1 MFRYL
6 VAACFGLAALS
17 PSGAAAAAA
26 TQWTVPAQVAVSSQ
40 DVTFTGEGGAQLHG
54 TLYVPKK
61 AKPIGAIVVTH
72 GASSPLR
79 TSPLYQ
85 HLIQI
90 APALG
95 VAVLIYDRRGSGAS
109 SAAEKSEN
117 FDVLA
122 DDAIGAVDFLRRDSR
137 IDPARV
143 GVWGLSQGGWL
154 AVLAA
159 ARSPHV
165 AFAVSISAPIVTPD
179 IQMMFLST
187 NSLAVFG
194 YSAEDIAQMRKLR
207 KAVDDYMR
215 GTVDR
220 AYAQSLID
228 QAKDKPWYKY
238 LYMGTKLHSREHNDW
253 RAQIEMDPLKT
264 LAMDRVPTL
273 MIYGGE
279 DPVVP
284 VAPSVARVKKLQ
296 ASHPQL
302 RLAVIPGADH
312 GMQLGVS
319 PRDLL
324 DPAKGDEE
332 HPNAPAYFATLA
344 AWLEGIGVT
353 QTGTSRQP

>member
-1 MFRYL
+1 MLRY
-6 VAACFGLAALS
+6 VIAAYFGLAALS
-17 PSGAAAAAA
+17 PSYAA
-26 TQWTVPAQVAVSSQ
+26 TATATRWTVPAQIAVSRQ
-40 DVTFTGEGGAQLHG
+40 DVTFTGDGGAQLHG
-54 TLYVPKK
+54 TLYVPEKSR
-61 AKPIGAIVVTH
+61 PVGAIVVTH

-85 HLIQI
+85 HLVQI
-90 APALG
+90 APSLGLAL
-95 VAVLIYDRRGSGAS
+95 LIYDRRGSGAS
-109 SAAEKSEN
+109 SAAKKSEN

-159 ARSPHV
+159 AHSPHV

-194 YSAEDIAQMRKLR
+194 YSADDIAQMRKLR

-238 LYMGTKLHSREHNDW
+238 LYMGTKLHDREHSDW

-264 LAMDRVPTL
+264 LAMDHVPTL

-284 VAPSVARVKKLQ
+284 VAPSVERVKKLQ

-302 RLAVIPGADH
+302 QLAVIPGADH

-344 AWLEGIGVT
+344 AWLEAIGVT
-353 QTGTSRQP
+353 QTGVPQRP

>member
-1 MFRYL
+1 MLRYL
-6 VAACFGLAALS
+6 IAAWLGVAALS
-17 PSGAAAAAA
+17 PSHAATAAA
-26 TQWTVPAQVAVSSQ
+26 TRWTVPAQIAVSRE
-40 DVTFTGEGGAQLHG
+40 DITFTGEGGAPLHG
-54 TLYVPKK
+54 TLYVPRKTT
-61 AKPIGAIVVTH
+61 PVGAIVVTH

-85 HLIQI
+85 HLVQI
-90 APALG
+90 APSLGLAL
-95 VAVLIYDRRGSGAS
+95 LIYDRRGSGAS
-109 SAAEKSEN
+109 SAAKTSEN

-159 ARSPHV
+159 AHSPHV
-165 AFAVSISAPIVTPD
+165 KFAVSISAPIVTPD

-187 NSLAVFG
+187 NSMLVFG
-194 YSAEDIAQMRKLR
+194 YSASDIAQMQKLR
-207 KAVDDYMR
+207 KAVDDYTR
-215 GTVDR
+215 GSVSR
-220 AYAQSLID
+220 EYAQSLID

-238 LYMGTKLHSREHNDW
+238 LYMGTRLHGREHSDW

-264 LAMDRVPTL
+264 LAMDHVPTL

-344 AWLEGIGVT
+344 AWLEEIGVT
-353 QTGTSRQP
+353 RTGASGQP

>member
-1 MFRYL
+1 MLRYL
-6 VAACFGLAALS
+6 LVACFGLAVS
-17 PSGAAAAAA
+17 STSCAAAAAR
-26 TQWTVPAQVAVSSQ
+26 WTVPAQIAVSHE
-40 DVTFTGEGGAQLHG
+40 DITFTGEGGAQLHG
-54 TLYVPKK
+54 TLYVPEE
-61 AKPIGAIVVTH
+61 ARPVGAIVVTH

-85 HLIQI
+85 HLVQI
-90 APALG
+90 APSLG
-95 VAVLIYDRRGSGAS
+95 VALLIYDRRGSGAS
-109 SAAEKSEN
+109 SDAKSSEN

-122 DDAIGAVDFLRRDSR
+122 DDAIGAVEALRRDPR

-143 GVWGLSQGGWL
+143 GIWGLSQGGWL

-159 ARSPHV
+159 AHSPHV

-187 NSLAVFG
+187 NSMMVFG
-194 YSAEDIAQMRKLR
+194 YSATDIAQMQKLR
-207 KAVDDYMR
+207 KAADDYTR
-215 GTVDR
+215 GTVSR
-220 AYAQSLID
+220 SYAQALID

-238 LYMGTKLHSREHNDW
+238 LYMGTRLHDREHSDW
-253 RAQIEMDPLKT
+253 REQIEMDPLKT

-284 VAPSVARVKKLQ
+284 VAPSIARVKALQ
-296 ASHPQL
+296 ASHPRLQ
-302 RLAVIPGADH
+302 LAVIPGADH

-332 HPNAPAYFATLA
+332 RPNAPAYFATLA
-344 AWLEGIGVT
+344 AWLEEIGVT
-353 QTGTSRQP
+353 QAGASRRP